1 MCVILPTRWKRID
14 RSTLKGS
21 EKVFFGIYKE
31 SGCGKPY
38 PILYFTEL
46 DEHERDAEMSESVE
60 GETIYTGFLKEARL
74 DQGKHLLADN
84 LARWNVGTSPII
96 EDLVS
101 SISSRLRK
109 P

>member
-14 RSTLKGS
+14 SSTLKGS

-38 PILYFTEL
+38 QIVYFTEL
-46 DEHERDAEMSESVE
+46 DEHERDAAISQSVE
-60 GETIYTGFLKEARL
+60 GETTYTEFLKEACL
-74 DQGKHLLADN
+74 DQGKQLLTDN
-84 LARWNVGTSPII
+84 LARWNAGTSPII

-101 SISSRLRK
+101 SISSCLHEQ
-109 P
+109 